1 MQKSLRDGLR
11 AMLAASSRA
20 KSLTA
25 APPAPT
31 TLLCVHAAPGL
42 GLRTVGPAHSLPF
55 PPDKSWISHAEDS
68 ILGTFIEPIQPLI
81 SRGGRKPGSHSFSVR
96 WVELGAQPCS
106 STSRILRQR
115 TPPDGSLVEQETS
128 KSFTTKMNS
137 ITPHANCED
146 LDTKA
151 PDSSSTLIQVENGVS
166 KASLIYQLSNGLTIG
181 NFLPFPQ
188 KPIPTGSVVVELLL
202 SMHHTSHHS
211 LNLS

>member
-1 MQKSLRDGLR
+1 MQQAAEPSPSLQPLQP
-11 AMLAASSRA
+11 L
-20 KSLTA
+20 
-25 APPAPT
+25 P
-31 TLLCVHAAPGL
+31 TLLCVHAAPGP

-68 ILGTFIEPIQPLI
+68 TLGTFIKPI
-81 SRGGRKPGSHSFSVR
+81 SKGGRKPGSHSFSVR

-115 TPPDGSLVEQETS
+115 TLPDGSSVGQETS
-128 KSFTTKMNS
+128 KSFTNKMNS

-166 KASLIYQLSNGLTIG
+166 KASYMSDQMG
-181 NFLPFPQ
+181 
-188 KPIPTGSVVVELLL
+188 
-202 SMHHTSHHS
+202 
-211 LNLS
+211 